1 VIFHPSISLLPDF
14 CDFFQY
20 NKPMIPLRDENPTR
34 RFPFVNYGL
43 IALNVLVFFWQVSLG
58 PYGEIALYRMAF
70 IPLNMTSSPDLGDV
84 RAIFTSM
91 FMHAGLAHLLGN
103 MLYLWIFGDNVE
115 DALGHA
121 RYLFFYLAGGIA
133 ASLTHVFLYPTS
145 QVPTVGASG
154 AIAATLGA
162 YLILYPHRRVVT
174 LIPFGF
180 FIQVARVPAAFV
192 LGMWFLLQLF
202 EGTVSL
208 GMAELGGV
216 AFWAHIGGF
225 VFGALVGPRLRLRE
239 RPVMY
244 WEDWGRW

>member
-1 VIFHPSISLLPDF
+1 
-14 CDFFQY
+14 
-20 NKPMIPLRDENPTR
+20 MIPIRDENPTR
-34 RFPFVNYGL
+34 RVPFVNYTL
-43 IALNVLVFFWQVSLG
+43 IALNVLVFLWQVSLG
-58 PYGEIALYRMAF
+58 PYGEAVLYWMAF
-70 IPLNMTSSPDLGDV
+70 IPRNLMTGFDLGDL

-121 RYLFFYLAGGIA
+121 RYLLFYLAGGTA
-133 ASLTHVFLYPTS
+133 ASLTHTLLYPTS
-145 QVPTVGASG
+145 TIPTVGASG

-162 YLILYPHRRVVT
+162 YLLLFPHRRVVT

-180 FIQVARVPAAFV
+180 FIQVARIPAIFV

-202 EGTVSL
+202 EGTLAL
-208 GMAELGGV
+208 GMPLLGGV

-225 VFGALVGPRLRLRE
+225 VFGMLVGPRLRLRP
-239 RPVMY
+239 RPVIY
-244 WEDWGRW
+244 YEDWGRW

>member
-1 VIFHPSISLLPDF
+1 
-14 CDFFQY
+14 
-20 NKPMIPLRDENPTR
+20 MIPLRDENPTR
-34 RFPFVNYGL
+34 RFPFINYGL
-43 IALNVLVFFWQVSLG
+43 IALNVLVFLWQWSLG
-58 PYGEIALYRMAF
+58 PYGEIALYRMAL
-70 IPLNMTSSPDLGDV
+70 IPLNVTSGLDMGDV
-84 RAIFTSM
+84 RAILTGM
-91 FMHAGLAHLLGN
+91 FMHAGLTHLLGN

-121 RYLFFYLAGGIA
+121 RYLFFYLAGGAA

-162 YLILYPHRRVVT
+162 YLVLYPHRRVVT

-180 FIQVARVPAAFV
+180 FIQIARIPAAFV

-202 EGTVSL
+202 EGTAAL
-208 GMAELGGV
+208 GMAALGGV

-225 VFGALVGPRLRLRE
+225 VFGMVIGPLLRQRE
-239 RPVMY
+239 RPQIY
-244 WEDWGRW
+244 WQEWGRW